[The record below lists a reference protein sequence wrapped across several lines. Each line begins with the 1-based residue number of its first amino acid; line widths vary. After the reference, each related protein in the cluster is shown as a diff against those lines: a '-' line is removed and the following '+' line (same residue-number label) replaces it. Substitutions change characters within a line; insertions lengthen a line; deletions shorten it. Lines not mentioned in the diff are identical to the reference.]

1 MSAGLRP
8 LRHNEIAPRPFRR
21 DGFLA
26 RPDLPRHE
34 GPARMSLLDEG
45 RVGGAVKELDDA
57 RSRGGRLH
65 DASELRVDLSRALI
79 DQPSIDEVRPEAAGR
94 EKAGFLHQLTPQ

>member
-8 LRHNEIAPRPFRR
+8 LRYDEIAPRPFRR
-21 DGFLA
+21 DRFIA
-26 RPDLPRHE
+26 RADLPRHE
-34 GPARMSLLDEG
+34 GAARMDLVDEG

-57 RSRGGRLH
+57 RSRSGRFH

-79 DQPSIDEVRPEAAGR
+79 DQASIDEVRPEDTGR
-94 EKAGFLHQLTPQ
+94 EMTGVVQ